1 MTVEGIVGVT
11 RGPRLPGRLL
21 ELKEDANY
29 HRPNLFTIFGEDGD
43 GERFILWGMEFQVDD
58 IERTVLSD
66 GETEHTWHDSD
77 ARTLLAGFRAKGEAY
92 LQWLE

>member
-21 ELKEDANY
+21 ELKQDANY
-29 HRPNLFTIFGEDGD
+29 QRPSMFTIFGEDEH
-43 GERFILWGMEFQVDD
+43 GESFILWGMEFQNDD
-58 IERTVLSD
+58 AERTVLSD
-66 GETEHTWHDSD
+66 GENEHTWHEAD
-77 ARTLLAGFRAKGEAY
+77 ARTLLAGYREKGDAY